1 MPTKVSVVVP
11 VYNPGPYIEPC
22 IESLLA
28 QTMSTDDLE
37 LVFVNDGSTD
47 DSLERLRRY
56 GRDHPHLKVIS
67 IPNSGW
73 PGRPRNVGIDAAC
86 GEYVMFVDQ
95 DDQMDPEALERMYRI
110 GSENGA
116 DVVLGKVTSDFRA
129 VSHKLYRTQR
139 PRCSVYTAQLLNS
152 LTPHK
157 MLRAE
162 FLREQAIRYPEGRR
176 RLEDQPFIVK
186 AYFTASNV
194 SIVADYVCY
203 RYLRRPDNGN
213 AGSVQ
218 IEPAGY
224 YGNLTEVLDVIDAH
238 TEPGPDRDG
247 FYRRFLRIE
256 MLGRLGSAT
265 SMQTTEK
272 YRTSLLREIRSL
284 IGQRFSPSVDAG
296 LGTALRPQAR
306 LARTGTIEQLVA
318 QADAIRSIRCE
329 PVSTA
334 VRATTDGFEV
344 DLEFRLTQDG
354 RPLWLEPNG
363 SESWRLPAALIGGD
377 AAVDDLRVEP
387 AAEMPGDVIVRHR
400 KSRDEWFL
408 LDPLTARLAV
418 TGELAE
424 VIWSGTVRLPM
435 DEVAGGGRPV
445 PACTICSYGSRRSD
459 WAERGELHS
468 RALPHGAIVHV
479 DDQGRSHAP
488 LQQRSGH
495 PCAQRRRANALA
507 GGGARSHHRE
517 LGP

>member
-1 MPTKVSVVVP
+1 M
-11 VYNPGPYIEPC
+11 
-22 IESLLA
+22 
-28 QTMSTDDLE
+28 
-37 LVFVNDGSTD
+37 
-47 DSLERLRRY
+47 
-56 GRDHPHLKVIS
+56 
-67 IPNSGW
+67 
-73 PGRPRNVGIDAAC
+73 
-86 GEYVMFVDQ
+86 
-95 DDQMDPEALERMYRI
+95 
-110 GSENGA
+110 
-116 DVVLGKVTSDFRA
+116 
-129 VSHKLYRTQR
+129 
-139 PRCSVYTAQLLNS
+139 
-152 LTPHK
+152 
-157 MLRAE
+157 
-162 FLREQAIRYPEGRR
+162 
-176 RLEDQPFIVK
+176 
-186 AYFTASNV
+186 
-194 SIVADYVCY
+194 
-203 RYLRRPDNGN
+203 
-213 AGSVQ
+213 Q

-224 YGNLTEVLDVIDAH
+224 YGNLAEVLDVIDAY
-238 TEPGPDRDG
+238 TEPGPVRDE

-265 SMQTTEK
+265 LMQTTEE

-354 RPLWLEPNG
+354 RPLWLERNG

-435 DEVAGGGRPV
+435 DEVAGGRPPSTGLHDLFVRVEAFGLGR
-445 PACTICSYGSRRSD
+445 
-459 WAERGELHS
+459 RGELHS

-479 DDQGRSHAP
+479 DDQGRSTRLYSSAQDTLALNVGARTHWLEEALGRTIVSWGP
-488 LQQRSGH
+488 ELTVSAELDVGLATPPVPTH
-495 PCAQRRRANALA
+495 PQDRAGRWSASPRPPAQASRLADPLA
-507 GGGARSHHRE
+507 GLPGRPGND
-517 LGP
+517 LGRR